1 MAFDAHK
8 NLAYSTVLTAP
19 SPATSGTS
27 LVLASGGGALLP
39 AAPFNAVLWPTGANP
54 LTSNAE
60 IVRVTAIAADT
71 LTITRTQEGT
81 SARTVVAGD
90 QFANAMSAKVFTD
103 IEAATQ
109 FVDFTKD
116 LGVSRRSGTFDLTGL
131 SGLTVG
137 KNATVVQTGQP
148 IATKGNSTD
157 EFEMDAIQLTG
168 FVLNSTTLRIF
179 WQAPSTVVGT
189 YAFAYQLAA

>member
-1 MAFDAHK
+1 
-8 NLAYSTVLTAP
+8 
-19 SPATSGTS
+19 
-27 LVLASGGGALLP
+27 
-39 AAPFNAVLWPTGANP
+39 
-54 LTSNAE
+54 
-60 IVRVTAIAADT
+60 
-71 LTITRTQEGT
+71 
-81 SARTVVAGD
+81 
-90 QFANAMSAKVFTD
+90 MSAKVFTD